1 WSYLDPGMLVRDNDP
16 ITPLSDPDYRP
27 ERFYYTDAIADQSAR
42 FIREH
47 HEQHGGQPFFL
58 YVAFTS
64 PHWPLHAPA
73 ETIAKY
79 KGKYD
84 GGYEPIRAAR
94 YERMKATGV
103 IDPRWELTPPPQK
116 WEDQPNKAW
125 EARCME
131 VYAAQID
138 RMDQGIGQIVEALE
152 KSRQMDNTLILF
164 LQDNG
169 ACAEPMG
176 RTESQ
181 ERRRAV
187 TTRPMKPD

>member
-1 WSYLDPGMLVRDNDP
+1 WSYLDPAMLVRDNAP

-27 ERFYYTDAIADQSAR
+27 ESFYYTDAIADQSAR

-84 GGYEPIRAAR
+84 GGYEPVRAAR
-94 YERMKATGV
+94 FARQKSLGI
-103 IDPRWELTPPPQK
+103 IDSKWELSPST
-116 WEDQPNKAW
+116 QPFSDVDHKEW

-131 VYAAQID
+131 VYAAQVD
-138 RMDQGIGQIVEALE
+138 RMDQNVG
-152 KSRQMDNTLILF
+152 
-164 LQDNG
+164 
-169 ACAEPMG
+169 
-176 RTESQ
+176 
-181 ERRRAV
+181 
-187 TTRPMKPD
+187 